1 MFESKA
7 YAKQDGTMLSVT
19 KNAPQV
25 DMVSTVTPIV
35 WHASTEYVAD
45 MTEVVNMVVLKVL
58 KARAVIH

>member
-1 MFESKA
+1 MKHVMDAYLNYVTVLMEYVISKA

-35 WHASTEYVAD
+35 
-45 MTEVVNMVVLKVL
+45 
-58 KARAVIH
+58 